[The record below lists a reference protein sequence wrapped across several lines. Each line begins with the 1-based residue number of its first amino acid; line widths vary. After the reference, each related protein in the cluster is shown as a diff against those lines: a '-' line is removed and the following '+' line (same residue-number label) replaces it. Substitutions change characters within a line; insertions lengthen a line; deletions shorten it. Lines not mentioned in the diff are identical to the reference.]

1 MWLQILEL
9 VLLAA
14 LCVDL
19 VMLLILHIRWKR
31 TEKALCE
38 LLGEEEYRRYMDEI
52 KRRRRKTR
60 DGQP

>member
-19 VMLLILHIRWKR
+19 IMLLILHIRGKR
-31 TEKALCE
+31 AEKELRE
-38 LLGEEEYRRYMDEI
+38 LLGEEEYRRHMEEI
-52 KRRRRKTR
+52 KEARTKKQR
-60 DGQP
+60 DWK